1 MRGERDNTS
10 SGGLSSLDYSDIN
23 GISHSLTLTYISN
36 PAEDVLTGLEDRS
49 SGQAG
54 SVMDPILINRGRR
67 TGVFSRIYMGKYPEI

>member
-1 MRGERDNTS
+1 MFHHCGSMFQCSNVHVREIIPVVAGSTVP
-10 SGGLSSLDYSDIN
+10 DYSDIN

-54 SVMDPILINRGRR
+54 SVMDPI
-67 TGVFSRIYMGKYPEI
+67 